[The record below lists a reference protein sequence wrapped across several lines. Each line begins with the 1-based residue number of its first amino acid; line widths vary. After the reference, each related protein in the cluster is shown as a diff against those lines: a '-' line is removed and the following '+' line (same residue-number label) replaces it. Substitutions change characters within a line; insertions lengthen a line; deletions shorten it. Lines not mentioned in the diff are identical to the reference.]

1 MRGIKKSKHQTV
13 NHKLTQMTK
22 KEILDQLEPLVSSA
36 KAAVYKNQNADD
48 WLGAY
53 KAEITLAKEMF
64 IYLHFLEIFL
74 RNKIA
79 HQFNLDFGDWLCD
92 ARFNFKFDLKEKEK
106 ISHVLMS
113 LNKSKKEINSDNVV
127 SNLSL
132 GFWTNLFHK
141 PYTKAWQ
148 KNKMIARVFP
158 FLKSH
163 QRDLKQ
169 IQKELEA
176 IRKFRNRIFHFESL
190 SSWNFK
196 EMENLIDKF
205 IHGISGVKIR
215 EILNE

>member
-1 MRGIKKSKHQTV
+1 
-13 NHKLTQMTK
+13 MTT

-36 KAAVYKNQNADD
+36 KAALYKNKNAGN
-48 WLGAY
+48 WLIAY
-53 KAEITLAKEMF
+53 KAEVNLAKEMF

-74 RNKIA
+74 RNKITA
-79 HQFNLDFGDWLCD
+79 QFALDFGDWLCS

-106 ISHVLMS
+106 IGHVLAA
-113 LNKSKKEINSDNVV
+113 LNKSKKEINSDNIV

-148 KNKMIARVFP
+148 KNKMIERVFP
-158 FLKSH
+158 FLKSN

-190 SSWNFK
+190 GSWNFE
-196 EMENLIDKF
+196 EMGNLINKF
-205 IHGISGVKIR
+205 IHGISGVQIR